1 MLLLKPSANRRSIKA
16 YSIQKC
22 SESPTRRTL
31 KISDHQT
38 SELSNTW
45 SLRHQICSESSN
57 RRPIASKKT
66 KSNHRKKQKCRLEQ
80 SNYWITNHLVE
91 PSTRRLEQ
99 KNNRIIEKYATI
111 DWNNRIIDFTNHLV
125 EPPSYGLEPK
135 KQSNHRKIH
144 KYRLEQSK
152 SWLTNHRIM
161 ASSRTASPL
170 PKTTARVLRMT
181 PRDTT
186 YRHGTVP
193 SWVVDGCVR
202 FWYGSNMW
210 LSMALPLFRVDRWR
224 ASKWRS
230 TKPGLSSPACFT
242 SSQEVRR
249 RRLFKNDS

>member
-1 MLLLKPSANRRSIKA
+1 MPTGTIELLNH
-16 YSIQKC
+16 
-22 SESPTRRTL
+22 ESPRRTVDP
-31 KISDHQT
+31 ST
-38 SELSNTW
+38 RT
-45 SLRHQICSESSN
+45 
-57 RRPIASKKT
+57 KKQ
-66 KSNHRKKQKCRLEQ
+66 SNHRKIRNYRLEQ
-80 SNYWITNHLVE
+80 SNYWLHE
-91 PSTRRLEQ
+91 SPRR
-99 KNNRIIEKYATI
+99 T
-111 DWNNRIIDFTNHLV
+111 V
-125 EPPSYGLEPK
+125 EPPSHRLEPK